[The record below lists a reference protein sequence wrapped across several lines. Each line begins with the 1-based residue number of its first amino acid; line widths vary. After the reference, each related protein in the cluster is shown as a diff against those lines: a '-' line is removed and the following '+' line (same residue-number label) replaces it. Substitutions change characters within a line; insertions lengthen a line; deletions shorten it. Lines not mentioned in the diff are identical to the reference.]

1 MHFVLAL
8 CLFAR
13 ESYEEVLR
21 VLTSGI
27 PGRRALARVIRSSLC
42 RARARLGEDVPET
55 VFRQVAGRRT
65 APPSGDGRAPA
76 SEAGEVLLAQFLPH
90 HGDPGRGH
98 HRLQR

>member
-1 MHFVLAL
+1 MPARPVVHFVLAL

-27 PGRRALARVIRSSLC
+27 PGSRALARVIRSSLC

-55 VFRQVAGRRT
+55 VFRQVAGPPYCAAVRRR
-65 APPSGDGRAPA
+65 PG
-76 SEAGEVLLAQFLPH
+76 AGER
-90 HGDPGRGH
+90 GRRGAA
-98 HRLQR
+98 RAVPPTSW